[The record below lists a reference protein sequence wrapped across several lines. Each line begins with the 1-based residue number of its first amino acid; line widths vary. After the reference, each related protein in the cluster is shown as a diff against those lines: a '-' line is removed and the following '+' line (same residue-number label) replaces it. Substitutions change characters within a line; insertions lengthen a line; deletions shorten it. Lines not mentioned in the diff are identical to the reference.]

1 MGEIPFRCLVSVNA
15 PLWAV
20 RLHVHLAGRQS
31 CVFAGL
37 LVVARAHPPPSLGI
51 HAPLLRS
58 LWLPPPTSAGWV
70 FFPRLFS
77 SLPHSPLR
85 IRPHS
90 PLPVVHLRFA
100 SRRPT
105 MVALTAFVT
114 PLAVQPRSRRSPPRL
129 ALVRAFVGLVA
140 HPASLRA
147 RLLPASPA
155 ALLPSSVSSVTM
167 GLPRLISLV
176 FRALVGTRVLNE
188 PVVKALPPSAA
199 RGNRRG
205 GNSSSDEDVED
216 AVGAA
221 AAAAAAAGALRGDI
235 LALHTRYLS
244 EDGTSVDY
252 DGMRTSPE
260 FAAYVDRTRTLGA
273 LSPESLTQRQRLV
286 LFMNL
291 YNALTI
297 HAVCVAGPSK
307 SSFGRLIWTTRMA
320 YKVGDH
326 VYSLSDMENG
336 VLRGNAPMLIF
347 SPPFGPSDPRRKVA
361 LPSAEP
367 LIHMALNCA
376 AASCPPVRYFEED
389 NVEDALEGA
398 ASSFLSEDANCSVDV
413 KARTVRLSAIFSWY
427 AVDFGGGSD
436 EGVLAWVRD
445 HLPEE
450 SDKRAELTDLLSS
463 TGSPVRIQINKY
475 DWSLNV

>member
-1 MGEIPFRCLVSVNA
+1 
-15 PLWAV
+15 
-20 RLHVHLAGRQS
+20 
-31 CVFAGL
+31 
-37 LVVARAHPPPSLGI
+37 
-51 HAPLLRS
+51 
-58 LWLPPPTSAGWV
+58 
-70 FFPRLFS
+70 
-77 SLPHSPLR
+77 
-85 IRPHS
+85 
-90 PLPVVHLRFA
+90 
-100 SRRPT
+100 
-105 MVALTAFVT
+105 MVALTTFVT
-114 PLAVQPRSRRSPPRL
+114 PLTVHSRARRSPPRL
-129 ALVRAFVGLVA
+129 AFVRTFAGLVA

-155 ALLPSSVSSVTM
+155 ALLPSSVSSMTM
-167 GLPRLISLV
+167 GLPRLFSIF

-188 PVVKALPPSAA
+188 PVVKALPVAA
-199 RGNRRG
+199 RGNRRSG
-205 GNSSSDEDVED
+205 SSSSDEDVED

-244 EDGTSVDY
+244 EDGSSVDY
-252 DGMRTSPE
+252 DGLRTSPE

-273 LSPESLTQRQRLV
+273 LSPEVLTKRQRLV

-297 HAVCVAGPSK
+297 HAVCVAGAST
-307 SSFGRLIWTTRMA
+307 SSLGRLIWTTRMA
-320 YKVGDH
+320 YRVGDH

-336 VLRGNAPMLIF
+336 VLRGNSPMLIF

-361 LPSAEP
+361 LPAAEP

-389 NVEDALEGA
+389 NVEEALEGA
-398 ASSFLSEDANCSVDV
+398 ASSFLSDDANCAVDS
-413 KARTVRLSAIFSWY
+413 KARTVHLSAIFSWY

-436 EGVLAWVRD
+436 EGVLGWVRD
-445 HLPEE
+445 HLPEA

-463 TGSPVRIQINKY
+463 SGSPVRVQINKY
-475 DWSLNV
+475 DWALNT